1 MAMIE
6 IDRLVF
12 KYGDGSSLF
21 NDFSLLIG
29 KGEAWTIIGPSGC
42 GKTTLLSLVA
52 GMLRPERGTIRIGG
66 EVITRARPRTGL
78 VLQDHGLLP
87 WATVRQN
94 AELGLTI
101 RKYYGPD
108 GVHSP
113 QDMEADPDRL
123 NERVEYWLD
132 WLGIGD
138 LQDKFPAELSRGQRQ
153 RAAIARTLVL
163 DPDLLL
169 MDEPFSA
176 LDAPI
181 REELQKVMNT
191 FHAESGLT
199 SITVTHDIEEAVV
212 LGEKILVLG
221 NGVNSLP
228 VVIDNHL
235 RGAIEKRNDPEFLLR
250 CSELK
255 MTIAAHTV
263 ALPPESN

>member
-6 IDRLVF
+6 IDRLCF
-12 KYGDGSSLF
+12 AYGDGTPLF
-21 NDFSLLIG
+21 ADFSLNIMR
-29 KGEAWTIIGPSGC
+29 GEAWTIIGPSGC
-42 GKTTLLSLVA
+42 GKTTLLSLMA
-52 GMLRPERGTIRIGG
+52 GMLRPHSGAVRVGG
-66 EVITRARPRTGL
+66 ETITRARPRTGL
-78 VLQDHGLLP
+78 VLQDHGMLP

-94 AELGLTI
+94 TELGLAI

-113 QDMEADPDRL
+113 LDMETDPAKVS
-123 NERVEYWLD
+123 ERVEYWLD
-132 WLGIGD
+132 WLGIRE
-138 LQDKFPAELSRGQRQ
+138 LENKYPAELSRGQRQ

-221 NGVNSLP
+221 NGVNGVP
-228 VVIDNHL
+228 VKIDNHL
-235 RGAIEKRNDPEFLLR
+235 RGAVEKRNDPEFVRR
-250 CSELK
+250 CQELK
-255 MTIAAHTV
+255 MTIGAHTV
-263 ALPPESN
+263 AMRT